1 MIRSTAPSKKR
12 IRQRSRELRRAIDR
26 MDFVASGTLHSRTK
40 VCGRSNCKCAT
51 NPEARH
57 GPYHEWSR
65 RIDGKLRHS
74 VVSSSQAE
82 LLRRAI
88 ANHRKILALL
98 HLWEDETAAEIL
110 NPENDQKRK
119 PRQSKQINY
128 EKT

>member
-1 MIRSTAPSKKR
+1 
-12 IRQRSRELRRAIDR
+12 

-40 VCGRSNCKCAT
+40 VCGKTNCKCAT
-51 NPEARH
+51 DPEARH

-88 ANHRKILALL
+88 ANHREILALL
-98 HLWEDETAAEIL
+98 HLWKDKTAAEIL
-110 NPENDQKRK
+110 NPENGAKRK
-119 PRQSKQINY
+119 PRQSQRINY